1 MPGITK
7 EQVQN
12 TWMIWAGKVSDLNNQ
27 LNVGLVD
34 DSLTKEQFETKRAA
48 RDEAVK
54 MRDLALEQLKQFG
67 EDEPNPDNNDKGH
80 EVKSLKNNKE
90 QAKADLFK
98 HINNF
103 VHARHIMNDGSNGEV
118 TSTVVSPTIPEEIIY
133 NPAAEVNS
141 VVDLSTLITRTPVVT
156 ASGKSP
162 ILARADY
169 VFPTVEELKENPN
182 LPGPQFTEVAWEVK
196 THRGALAISNE
207 AIQDSAVDVSGLVTN
222 QLAEARVNT
231 YNSVITGVLGGFNKA
246 TASTDNLTDAYKW
259 LLNVGL
265 DPAYSPSI
273 IASQTMYNALDT
285 LKDKNGQYIFHQD
298 ITGKSGDNLL
308 GIPVYKVGDTLLGK
322 AGEAH
327 AFIGDLSRS
336 LFFADRQQITL
347 SWQYNEAY
355 GQYLAGA
362 LRFGVSPA
370 DVNAGYFL
378 TADVPASSIVK
389 PTITPTQG
397 STVAADTTQSGSGK

>member
-1 MPGITK
+1 
-7 EQVQN
+7 
-12 TWMIWAGKVSDLNNQ
+12 
-27 LNVGLVD
+27 
-34 DSLTKEQFETKRAA
+34 
-48 RDEAVK
+48 
-54 MRDLALEQLKQFG
+54 
-67 EDEPNPDNNDKGH
+67 
-80 EVKSLKNNKE
+80 
-90 QAKADLFK
+90 
-98 HINNF
+98 
-103 VHARHIMNDGSNGEV
+103 
-118 TSTVVSPTIPEEIIY
+118 
-133 NPAAEVNS
+133 
-141 VVDLSTLITRTPVVT
+141 
-156 ASGKSP
+156 
-162 ILARADY
+162 
-169 VFPTVEELKENPN
+169 
-182 LPGPQFTEVAWEVK
+182 
-196 THRGALAISNE
+196 
-207 AIQDSAVDVSGLVTN
+207 
-222 QLAEARVNT
+222 
-231 YNSVITGVLGGFNKA
+231 
-246 TASTDNLTDAYKW
+246 
-259 LLNVGL
+259 
-265 DPAYSPSI
+265 
-273 IASQTMYNALDT
+273 MYNALDT